1 MENKEYFLRV
11 SQLFKRVEEKLDEFE
26 EDIDYDSTPDK
37 LLVNLEKN
45 GKKIVL
51 NTQRAIKEIWLAGN
65 SRGWHFQYNVT
76 KNIWFAKAEKQEF
89 YECFA
94 NLLTDNLGKE
104 VSFSELKN
112 K

>member
-1 MENKEYFLRV
+1 MENKEYFLKV
-11 SQLFKRVEEKLDEFE
+11 SQLFKRIEDKLDEFE

-37 LLVNLEKN
+37 ILVTLERN

-76 KNIWFAKAEKQEF
+76 KNIWFANAEKQEF
-89 YECFA
+89 FECFA
-94 NLLTDNLGKE
+94 NLLSENLGKE